1 MESAAHG
8 KSANK
13 IHFFTA
19 TSTWSDYSKTVPA
32 MYTSKNFT
40 ANNDGLPSKIIH
52 RKHQLSTASW
62 HNRKLK
68 IRRNVVVITWL
79 LFAFGFCARR
89 GLSREMLTPPLLM
102 QNSPVDTHK
111 SHTRSICKHHTHTHT
126 CTDTF
131 LPYAGW
137 VSSCETFC
145 FVSLMLYQR
154 NSRNAEGLSLCSC
167 PSSFLFSLF
176 PRACPSDNHNETHKH
191 NVSILHV
198 TRVDNPC
205 KYIGNPCL

>member
-13 IHFFTA
+13 IHFFTD

-126 CTDTF
+126 HMYGHFLTLCRLGFLLWDILFCVPDAISTQFSQRWRSVVVF
-131 LPYAGW
+131 LPQFFFVFPISPR
-137 VSSCETFC
+137 VSFRQS
-145 FVSLMLYQR
+145 QR
-154 NSRNAEGLSLCSC
+154 N
-167 PSSFLFSLF
+167 
-176 PRACPSDNHNETHKH
+176 T
-191 NVSILHV
+191 
-198 TRVDNPC
+198 
-205 KYIGNPCL
+205 